1 MPSQLHYAIGHG
13 VFDIRCTTPS
23 VPADDMTQHPQGW
36 SRRDGKHFRQSTVDC
51 FRSNRMHRWR
61 CESDHC
67 RSQEEVYAYCRLPVC
82 DLRSFREQGCC
93 ITKSVW
99 RERQRQQWQRRS
111 RRDGTTV
118 VNNINSGNSHVGE
131 LGELGRPRLV
141 RCPKRSRRRTCPA
154 ILPPPNPQRPLP
166 FPDAIQCVNGPST
179 YGNTFSLLLPTT
191 FVDPC
196 LLLS

>member
-1 MPSQLHYAIGHG
+1 VPSQLHYAIGHG

-118 VNNINSGNSHVGE
+118 VNNINSGIHMSGSWGSSGGHVSCDARND
-131 LGELGRPRLV
+131 LVDAHVLRFFLPPIRRGRCRFLMRYSAATV
-141 RCPKRSRRRTCPA
+141 QARTA
-154 ILPPPNPQRPLP
+154 ILSACFCQQRL
-166 FPDAIQCVNGPST
+166 
-179 YGNTFSLLLPTT
+179 
-191 FVDPC
+191 
-196 LLLS
+196 